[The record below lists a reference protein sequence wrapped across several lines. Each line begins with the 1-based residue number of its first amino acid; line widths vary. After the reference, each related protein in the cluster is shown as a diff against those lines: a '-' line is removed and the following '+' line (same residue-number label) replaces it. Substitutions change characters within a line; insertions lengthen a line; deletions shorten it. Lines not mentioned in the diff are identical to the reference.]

1 MGGREIPFY
10 TDAECDVCHEKNGAF
25 DFMGDLLCAECIA
38 KLNKRNRDEQKTSKK
53 TRHTGRHRN
62 TDGRDGRP
70 EDI

>member
-1 MGGREIPFY
+1 MDRTVPYDE
-10 TDAECDVCHEKNGAF
+10 DEVCDVCGKLGAF

-53 TRHTGRHRN
+53 TKRAGRHRD
-62 TDGRDGRP
+62 TDGGDGRP